1 MAEKRPAIVVPDQ
14 PSEADR
20 AAVVA
25 ALVAYNDKAGGP
37 GDAEPLAVLIQDPA
51 TGKTV
56 GGLWGR
62 TIYDWLYVELFVVP
76 ETFRG
81 RRLGS
86 TILKRAEDIAL
97 ARGCIGVWLNTYEFQ
112 APDFYTKQG
121 YELFGSIDDHPLGQ
135 HRFFFKKY
143 LV

>member
-1 MAEKRPAIVVPDQ
+1 MGENRPAVVVPDQ

-20 AAVVA
+20 AAIVA
-25 ALVAYNDKAGGP
+25 ALVAYNDKTAGTES
-37 GDAEPLAVLIQDPA
+37 AEPLAILIQDPA

-56 GGLWGR
+56 GGLWGK

-76 ETFRG
+76 EAFRG

-86 TILKRAEDIAL
+86 TILKQAEDIAL

-112 APDFYTKQG
+112 APDFYAKQG
-121 YELFGSIDDHPLGQ
+121 YELFGAVDDHPLGQ
-135 HRFFFKKY
+135 HRLFFKKY

>member
-1 MAEKRPAIVVPDQ
+1 MGENRPAVVVPDQ

-25 ALVAYNDKAGGP
+25 ALVAYNDKTAGP
-37 GDAEPLAVLIQDPA
+37 GGAEPLAVLIQDPA

-56 GGLWGR
+56 GGLWGK

-76 ETFRG
+76 EAFRG

-86 TILKRAEDIAL
+86 AILKQAEDIAL

-135 HRFFFKKY
+135 YRLFFKKY

>member
-1 MAEKRPAIVVPDQ
+1 MGENRPAVVVPDQ

-20 AAVVA
+20 AAIVA
-25 ALVAYNDKAGGP
+25 ALVAYNDKTAGTES
-37 GDAEPLAVLIQDPA
+37 AEPLAILIQDPA

-56 GGLWGR
+56 GGLWGK

-76 ETFRG
+76 EAFRG

-86 TILKRAEDIAL
+86 TILKQAEDIAL
-97 ARGCIGVWLNTYEFQ
+97 ARGCVGVWLNTYEFQ

-135 HRFFFKKY
+135 YRLFFKKY

>member
-1 MAEKRPAIVVPDQ
+1 MGENRPAVVVPDQ

-20 AAVVA
+20 AAIVA
-25 ALVAYNDKAGGP
+25 ALVAYNDKAAGTES
-37 GDAEPLAVLIQDPA
+37 AEPLAVLMQDPA

-62 TIYDWLYVELFVVP
+62 SIYDWLYVELFVVP
-76 ETFRG
+76 EAFRG
-81 RRLGS
+81 RGLGS
-86 TILKRAEDIAL
+86 MILKQAEDIAL
-97 ARGCIGVWLNTYEFQ
+97 ARGCVGVWLNTYEFQ

-135 HRFFFKKY
+135 YRLFFKKY